1 MARTKNEAL
10 HVKRKSQILA
20 AARKCFIANGIH
32 TTSMQE
38 ICKTSKISPG
48 ALYRYYPSK
57 QAIIE
62 AIAAHE
68 HQQNQELIKFLK
80 GAEDPVVG
88 LQQALPDTLDTLL
101 NKDFARLMIEISTE
115 ASRNKDV
122 HRVFAEVEDQFK
134 HALIE
139 IFVSAQQNK
148 GLPKSV
154 NVPEAIYIVLALF
167 DGITSQTANGA
178 APDRKHLMSNL
189 NKMVAILFQQ

>member
-68 HQQNQELIKFLK
+68 HQQNQELIEFLK
-80 GAEDPVVG
+80 GAKDPVVG

-134 HALIE
+134 HELIE

-178 APDRKHLMSNL
+178 APDRKQLTSNL
-189 NKMVAILFQQ
+189 NKMIATLFQQ